1 MVSFQSWQGRTI
13 SNRRE
18 AGRRFG
24 IATTTDQTKAKV
36 AEMNHA
42 IEKPPFPNLLPL
54 TISDAK
60 NLASGL
66 LKENPD
72 LSLAVDAIR
81 SQDALGVL
89 VLMSALRERIN
100 ELRSSNNE

>member
-1 MVSFQSWQGRTI
+1 
-13 SNRRE
+13 
-18 AGRRFG
+18 
-24 IATTTDQTKAKV
+24 
-36 AEMNHA
+36 MNHA

>member
-1 MVSFQSWQGRTI
+1 
-13 SNRRE
+13 
-18 AGRRFG
+18 
-24 IATTTDQTKAKV
+24 
-36 AEMNHA
+36 MNPP

-60 NLASGL
+60 NLAPGL

-72 LSLAVDAIR
+72 LTLAVEAIK

-89 VLMSALRERIN
+89 VLMSALRERIS
-100 ELRSSNNE
+100 ELRSSNE